1 MLFCKIWDG
10 KWAVTD
16 LADFSNIRYMS
27 FRLADDVVWKI
38 LDGKWAVTDLADF
51 SQICYMSFR
60 LADDVVV

>member
-1 MLFCKIWDG
+1 
-10 KWAVTD
+10 
-16 LADFSNIRYMS
+16 MS